1 MPKRDNSD
9 ISLINHNIK
18 YLDIAH
24 NEQIPIFLQSQ
35 YQHKDEILFSKTTKN
50 DDKEYSIKLSN

>member
-18 YLDIAH
+18 DLDIAH

-35 YQHKDEILFSKTTKN
+35 YQYKDEILFSKTTKN